1 MDGDRLLSVPASPAF
16 WIAAALYVVASVGL
30 LAGFLRARPALSRQA
45 RLVAV
50 AAAVLHGV
58 DIAWRGVERVHPAA
72 SVREALG
79 FLAWII
85 VGGYLVASIK
95 RRIDLAGAVLVPMAG
110 AVLIA
115 ARLSPSGSPQDHLT
129 LLGRIHISLA
139 TVGVALFGLAAALAF
154 IYLLEERNLKRKRFD
169 AASWKAPVE
178 SLAGLDAMAQRLVAA
193 GFPLFT
199 AAMILGMIWTSQRGQ
214 SMGRPEYF
222 AAVITWLC
230 YAGLLG
236 GRLGLGWRGRRAAW
250 VTVIGFL
257 AALMVLAIYFVRR
270 AVGA

>member
-1 MDGDRLLSVPASPAF
+1 MTDRVLSVAASPAF
-16 WIAAALYVVASVGL
+16 WVALALYLVATIGL
-30 LAGFLRARPALSRQA
+30 LAGFLRARPELSRQA
-45 RLVAV
+45 RRVAIAAFV
-50 AAAVLHGV
+50 AHGV
-58 DIAWRGVERVHPAA
+58 DIGWRGVMSVHPAA

-85 VGGYLVASIK
+85 AGGYLATSIK
-95 RRIDLAGAVLVPMAG
+95 RRIDLAGAVLVPMVG
-110 AVLIA
+110 VVLGA
-115 ARLSPSGSPQDHLT
+115 ARLSPTGEPQDDLT

-178 SLAGLDAMAQRLVAA
+178 SLAGLDAMAQRLVMA

-199 AAMILGMIWTSQRGQ
+199 AAMVLGMIWTSQRQLG
-214 SMGRPEYF
+214 MARPEYV
-222 AAVITWLC
+222 AATITWLC

-250 VTVIGFL
+250 VTVAGFV
-257 AALMVLAIYFVRR
+257 AALSVLTIYFVRR

>member
-1 MDGDRLLSVPASPAF
+1 MAAERLLSVAPSPAF
-16 WIAAALYVVASVGL
+16 WIAAVGYAVAAVGL
-30 LAGFLRARPALSRQA
+30 LAGFLRARPAWSRRA
-45 RLVAV
+45 RGIAVVAF
-50 AAAVLHGV
+50 AAHGV
-58 DIAWRGVERVHPAA
+58 DLGWRGVLSVHPAA

-85 VGGYLVASIK
+85 AGGYLAASIK
-95 RRIDLAGAVLVPMAG
+95 RRVDLAGAVLVPMVG
-110 AVLIA
+110 AVLAA
-115 ARLSPSGSPQDHLT
+115 ARLSPAGTPQDDLT

-139 TVGVALFGLAAALAF
+139 TVGVALFGLAAALAI

-178 SLAGLDAMAQRLVAA
+178 SLAGLDAMSQRLVAA

-199 AAMILGMIWTSQRGQ
+199 VAMVLGMIWTSQRG
-214 SMGRPEYF
+214 MGMARPEY
-222 AAVITWLC
+222 AAASITWLC

-250 VTVIGFL
+250 VTVAGFI
-257 AALMVLAIYFVRR
+257 AALLVLTIYFVRR

>member
-1 MDGDRLLSVPASPAF
+1 MNDRVLSVSPSPAF
-16 WIAAALYVVASVGL
+16 WVALTLYLVATIGL
-30 LAGFLRARPALSRQA
+30 LTGFLRARPELSRQA
-45 RLVAV
+45 RLVAI
-50 AAAVLHGV
+50 AAFVCHGI
-58 DIAWRGVERVHPAA
+58 DIGWRGVLSVHPAA

-85 VGGYLVASIK
+85 AGGYLATSIK
-95 RRIDLAGAVLVPMAG
+95 RRIDLAGAVLVPMVG
-110 AVLIA
+110 VVLGA
-115 ARLSPSGSPQDHLT
+115 ARLSPTGAPQDDLT

-178 SLAGLDAMAQRLVAA
+178 SLAGLDAMAQRLVMA

-199 AAMILGMIWTSQRGQ
+199 AAMVLGMIWTSQRELG
-214 SMGRPEYF
+214 MARPEY
-222 AAVITWLC
+222 AAATITWLC

-250 VTVIGFL
+250 VTVAGFV
-257 AALMVLAIYFVRR
+257 AALLVLTIYFVRR